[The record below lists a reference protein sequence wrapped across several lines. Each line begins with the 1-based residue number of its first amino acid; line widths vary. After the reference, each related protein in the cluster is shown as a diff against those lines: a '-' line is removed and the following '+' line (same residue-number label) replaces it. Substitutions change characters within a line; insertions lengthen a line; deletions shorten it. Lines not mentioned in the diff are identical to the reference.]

1 MQNSSQFFSNSLIK
15 GHNWNRGVIEKYVKN
30 NIFEVCM
37 YLCASNVINNSKKCS
52 KNSEYVQLE
61 GAFIICLLPRAHWK
75 KFSWHS
81 YILQDSFFESTVDE
95 CNGQFFRI
103 SCFGRMWL
111 LQHTTCCCGSVR
123 PPAARR
129 LPPTQTRLTLF
140 MGRRIF
146 YHRLRDRCGGRL
158 GGSKLNL
165 LWVVGPGYCFG
176 LTPAH
181 ISGPRLLPDYLQV
194 AIVLHRLRA

>member
-1 MQNSSQFFSNSLIK
+1 M
-15 GHNWNRGVIEKYVKN
+15 
-30 NIFEVCM
+30 
-37 YLCASNVINNSKKCS
+37 
-52 KNSEYVQLE
+52 
-61 GAFIICLLPRAHWK
+61 CLLPRAHQK
-75 KFSWHS
+75 KKSWHS
-81 YILQDSFFESTVDE
+81 YFKIPSSSQPWMNVMDNFSESHVLAACDCFSILLAVVAES
-95 CNGQFFRI
+95 G
-103 SCFGRMWL
+103 
-111 LQHTTCCCGSVR
+111 

-194 AIVLHRLRA
+194 AIVLHRLRAQVQMGVLRIFLHRSVLFYSLSAYAVFLHAISAQ

>member
-1 MQNSSQFFSNSLIK
+1 M
-15 GHNWNRGVIEKYVKN
+15 
-30 NIFEVCM
+30 
-37 YLCASNVINNSKKCS
+37 
-52 KNSEYVQLE
+52 
-61 GAFIICLLPRAHWK
+61 CLLPRAHWNF
-75 KFSWHS
+75 FSWHS
-81 YILQDSFFESTVDE
+81 YSKIPSSSQPWMNVMDNFSESHVLAACDCFSILLAAAAQS
-95 CNGQFFRI
+95 G
-103 SCFGRMWL
+103 
-111 LQHTTCCCGSVR
+111 

-176 LTPAH
+176 LTPAYL
-181 ISGPRLLPDYLQV
+181 SSKTVWLPTKGQEIEEILVPLILQKCNEIYLNSALTWSNQKK
-194 AIVLHRLRA
+194 

>member
-1 MQNSSQFFSNSLIK
+1 
-15 GHNWNRGVIEKYVKN
+15 
-30 NIFEVCM
+30 M
-37 YLCASNVINNSKKCS
+37 YLFTSNVINNSKKCS

-61 GAFIICLLPRAHWK
+61 GAFIMCLLPRAYWK

-81 YILQDSFFESTVDE
+81 YSKIPSSSQPWMNVMDNFSESHVLAACDCFSILLAAAAQS
-95 CNGQFFRI
+95 G
-103 SCFGRMWL
+103 
-111 LQHTTCCCGSVR
+111 

>member
-1 MQNSSQFFSNSLIK
+1 MKRYQYNTRNQDLNLAK
-15 GHNWNRGVIEKYVKN
+15 PKYEILTGCKTH
-30 NIFEVCM
+30 
-37 YLCASNVINNSKKCS
+37 
-52 KNSEYVQLE
+52 
-61 GAFIICLLPRAHWK
+61 CLLFKIQRHLLLGGVNAA
-75 KFSWHS
+75 SEWHS
-81 YILQDSFFESTVDE
+81 YSKIPSSSQPWMNVMDNFSESHVLAACDCFSILLAAATQS
-95 CNGQFFRI
+95 G
-103 SCFGRMWL
+103 
-111 LQHTTCCCGSVR
+111 

>member
-1 MQNSSQFFSNSLIK
+1 
-15 GHNWNRGVIEKYVKN
+15 
-30 NIFEVCM
+30 M
-37 YLCASNVINNSKKCS
+37 YLCTSNVINNSKKCS

-61 GAFIICLLPRAHWK
+61 GAFIMCLLPRAHWK
-75 KFSWHS
+75 KFSYSKIPSSSQPWMNVMDNFSESHVLAACDCFS
-81 YILQDSFFESTVDE
+81 ILLAAAAQS
-95 CNGQFFRI
+95 G
-103 SCFGRMWL
+103 
-111 LQHTTCCCGSVR
+111 

-158 GGSKLNL
+158 EGSKLNL

>member
-1 MQNSSQFFSNSLIK
+1 M
-15 GHNWNRGVIEKYVKN
+15 
-30 NIFEVCM
+30 
-37 YLCASNVINNSKKCS
+37 
-52 KNSEYVQLE
+52 
-61 GAFIICLLPRAHWK
+61 CLLPRAHWK
-75 KFSWHS
+75 KGIHGIVTPRF
-81 YILQDSFFESTVDE
+81 VDE

-103 SCFGRMWL
+103 SCFGRACDCFSIL
-111 LQHTTCCCGSVR
+111 LAAAAESG

-194 AIVLHRLRA
+194 AIVLHKLRA